1 MFSLVCFNCNLE
13 VGETSD
19 KLKQRAV
26 ARVIHSK
33 RHATPTGTTEATPTG
48 TSEVYARIGIHDW
61 NVSEWFTIMHSGMS
75 LTYIVM
81 SENGY

>member
-33 RHATPTGTTEATPTG
+33 RHATPTGTTEATPAGTTEATPTG

-61 NVSEWFTIMHSGMS
+61 NVSE
-75 LTYIVM
+75 
-81 SENGY
+81 